1 MAVPRQKSASVLH
14 RRSKDRKS
22 SDERV
27 RRTRARI
34 DSAFVELL
42 HRRAYGSIRVSDIT
56 RKARVGRATFYA
68 HYSDKDDL
76 LRSQFERIVAPM
88 LSISK
93 APALL
98 DATAFFDH
106 VRNVRFIYQALMG
119 PAGGS
124 APRVLRQC
132 FERRARKALSFERST
147 KVGLEGFAASRLV
160 ASAIITVAECWMEQG
175 FRETP
180 QQVQALFANLIS
192 EGVHR

>member
-14 RRSKDRKS
+14 RGSKDRKS

-27 RRTRARI
+27 RRWARI
-34 DSAFVELL
+34 DAAFVELL
-42 HRRAYGSIRVSDIT
+42 HRRPYGSIRVSDIT

-93 APALL
+93 DSALL

-106 VRNVRFIYQALMG
+106 VRNVRFIYQAPMG

-124 APRVLRQC
+124 APRVLRHC

-147 KVGLEGFAASRLV
+147 KVGLEDFAASRLV

-180 QQVQALFANLIS
+180 QQVQALFASLIS
-192 EGVHR
+192 RVRC